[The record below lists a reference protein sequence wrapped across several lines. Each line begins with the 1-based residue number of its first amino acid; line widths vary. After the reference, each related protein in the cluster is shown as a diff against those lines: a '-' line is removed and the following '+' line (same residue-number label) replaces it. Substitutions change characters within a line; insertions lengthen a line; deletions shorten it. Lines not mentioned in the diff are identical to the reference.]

1 MGRYFEKKHKYF
13 KYPKDMKKIIG
24 YLHTHGIVKCNNYQI
39 EKLYGIFSED
49 FYCAGWV
56 NVDKEVLKRF
66 ANWLESDEAEK
77 YSSRE
82 EVLEARFNEDVDEN
96 RFKDGFLKFLE
107 EREEIKNEQN

>member
-1 MGRYFEKKHKYF
+1 MGRYFEKHHKYF

-24 YLHTHGIVKCNNYQI
+24 YLHTHGNVKCTNYQL

-56 NVDKEVLKRF
+56 DVDKEVLKRF
-66 ANWLESDEAEK
+66 ANWLESDDAEK

-82 EVLEARFNEDVDEN
+82 EVLKVRFNTDVDEIKLKELLEILG
-96 RFKDGFLKFLE
+96 RTKGDKDE
-107 EREEIKNEQN
+107 TN

>member
-1 MGRYFEKKHKYF
+1 MGRYFEKKHNCF
-13 KYPKDMKKIIG
+13 EYPKDMKKIIG
-24 YLHTHGIVKCNNYQI
+24 YLHTHGIVKCNNYQL

-82 EVLEARFNEDVDEN
+82 EVLEARLRFNKHINEN
-96 RFKDGFLKFLE
+96 GFKEFLE
-107 EREEIKNEQN
+107 ILGRARGDNND